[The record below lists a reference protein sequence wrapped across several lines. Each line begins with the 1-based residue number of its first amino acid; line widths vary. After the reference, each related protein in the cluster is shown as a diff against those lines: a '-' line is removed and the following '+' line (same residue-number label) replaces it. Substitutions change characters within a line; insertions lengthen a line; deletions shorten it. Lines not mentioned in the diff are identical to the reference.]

1 MSNISTAYDELI
13 SKIQT
18 LFPTKIRIYNPYEL
32 TDNPNLTLKDSWG
45 VKLLTGEQVNQDYC
59 DITIA
64 RGFSLVL
71 TRVLPTTNKAEDF
84 DNAAKAIVEDQQS
97 FIQEIYKNGS
107 FTVGNLYEGS
117 ITNISG
123 LEFIQEDEKKFLFC
137 EVQFTITIN
146 ERLA

>member
-1 MSNISTAYDELI
+1 M
-13 SKIQT
+13 
-18 LFPTKIRIYNPYEL
+18 
-32 TDNPNLTLKDSWG
+32 
-45 VKLLTGEQVNQDYC
+45 
-59 DITIA
+59 
-64 RGFSLVL
+64 
-71 TRVLPTTNKAEDF
+71 PTTNKAEDF